1 VEQADA
7 LIRSFLLERKPG
19 RHHTLGSEHNGFTYD
34 ESLSRKPL
42 VVPILKL
49 SRTRL
54 IKTKMSN
61 EQVISNATATKRRTV
76 YLAGA
81 LAPNGW
87 RHLLVQGFSDT
98 PIFANEF
105 PVMEG
110 AIFGRF
116 DYVGPFHVRIQTDE
130 HKFEDNSEHTERTWN
145 LRRIAIDKADEVFG
159 WIEPNEAVATIA
171 ELAYAAG
178 KGKLVRCALSAEMGY
193 FGPNGCDRLFP
204 EVLRTFKMFSGGLQ
218 AFCLSPR
225 MAFARLFKLSLNVIC
240 NVPQQS
246 AVYFIEDLSLDRI
259 KIGHSK
265 ALKKRFSAIKT
276 ANSTHMKTIG
286 TIPGGKHLEAKL
298 HSDFALL
305 RLKGGEWF
313 HATQGLRSFI
323 EMELGLRD
331 PQIDVNDLMFDSCGN
346 RNIPMNYVPKPHKR
360 A

>member
-1 VEQADA
+1 
-7 LIRSFLLERKPG
+7 
-19 RHHTLGSEHNGFTYD
+19 
-34 ESLSRKPL
+34 
-42 VVPILKL
+42 
-49 SRTRL
+49 
-54 IKTKMSN
+54 MSN
-61 EQVISNATATKRRTV
+61 EQVTSNVAATKRRTV

-87 RHLLVQGFSDT
+87 RHLLVQGFSDK
-98 PIFANEF
+98 PIFADEF
-105 PVMEG
+105 PVLEG

-116 DYVGPFHVRIQTDE
+116 DYGGPFHVRVQTDKY
-130 HKFEDNSEHTERTWN
+130 KFEDNSEHTERTWS
-145 LRRIAIDKADEVFG
+145 LRRTAIDKADEVFG
-159 WIEPNEAVATIA
+159 WIEPNEPFATIA

-178 KGKLVRCALSAEMGY
+178 KGKPIRCALSGEVGPL
-193 FGPNGCDRLFP
+193 GPNGNSRLFP
-204 EVLRTFKMFSGGLQ
+204 EVLRTFRMFRGGIEDL
-218 AFCLSPR
+218 CLSPR
-225 MAFARLFKLSLNVIC
+225 MAFARLFNLPLQAIC

-276 ANSTHMKTIG
+276 ANSTHLKTIG

-323 EMELGLRD
+323 EMELGQRNS
-331 PQIDVNDLMFDSCGN
+331 QIGVNDLTLDSCGN
-346 RNIPMNYVPKPHKR
+346 RSIPMNYVPKPHNR